1 MTDHA
6 RALPAPAARGG
17 PPAVPRDADTPLPR
31 VRAAVA
37 AARSSLEERF
47 RRGEPVDTLLAAR
60 SRFTDDV
67 LDLAWRRFGL
77 DAHPGRA
84 LVAAGGYGRGELHP
98 HSDVDLLILT
108 RKAMRGGEKEKVK
121 GFLAFLWDVGLA
133 VGNSVRS
140 VRECVDEARRDVTVA
155 TNFMDSRLVR
165 GSAPLLATMHERTG
179 PGRVW
184 SSRRFFEAKLREQ
197 HLRHRRFDDTGY
209 NLEPNVKEGPGGLR
223 DVQTVAWVARRHFGA
238 ETLGELV
245 DHGFLTAGELDAL
258 ESGRRFLWRVRFA
271 LHVLTR
277 RAEDRLLFDH
287 QRDLAGM
294 LGFEDG
300 GGRLGVERLMK
311 RYYREVMELSRL
323 NEMLLEHFEEAIL
336 HARRRERVKPLNR
349 RFQAVNGYVEVTRED
364 VFRRCPF
371 ALLEVFLLLQQHPE
385 LEGVRA
391 STIRLIRANRH
402 RIDDGFRA
410 DVRARSLFLEI
421 LRQPRGLDHE
431 LRRMHRYGILGAYLP
446 VFGQVA
452 GQMQYDLFHAYTV
465 DEHSLFVVRNL
476 GMLADPARHDE
487 HPHCADIFARLPK
500 PELIYVAGLFHDVA
514 KGRGGDH
521 SEIGA
526 ELVREF
532 CTRHGF
538 GEYDTNLVAWLV
550 RYHLLMSITAQR
562 RDISDPAVVSEFAA
576 TVGDHVHLDYLYLL
590 TVADI
595 RGTNPGLWNDWKD
608 ALLHDLY
615 RSTVRALLRGLDNPI
630 ERAELVRET
639 RDEAGRLV
647 AKAGIDAERAAE
659 LWDNFGDD
667 YFLRHSA
674 DEIRWHT
681 TNILDPGD
689 RRRGRLAIPG
699 GRRLLAQPPGAAR
712 NGLVPSGRRPPAQ
725 PPGDCGR
732 PGQHRGR
739 AGNGLVPYGWRR
751 RPSRAGAGRARG
763 HRDLRLRPGPEVP
776 VRGQRLD
783 PGAAGA
789 DGARRADHHRGPR
802 HDPRFIRRRGRH
814 GVFRNGVSGRRSVRA
829 RRSVHAR
836 RSLRARAAAGGRRPA
851 RGDPHR
857 PAERAAQAGRRAEAR
872 ATPPEA
878 PAQALHDPGGGQLH
892 ARRLEPA
899 HHHGGHRGGSARA
912 PRAHRLGAGRC
923 AGAHPEREDRDLRG
937 ARRGRLLRHRRPQ
950 PAAVRRPPR
959 RGAPRRTRGDRVL
972 RAAPPGARP
981 PLRSASP
988 PGVSGHPFAAHA
1000 RRTCVVCGAD
1010 LPLAP
1015 GVSTAGDRR
1024 EERDLVTGPDRCAEM
1039 RVFEVHGH
1047 QDVVGD
1053 RPPPGRQAPRTR
1065 GGLRA
1070 GGVDLD
1076 LPAACRFAQAREEP
1090 HLDRH
1095 RRPAVEWSGL
1105 VLSPGK
1111 REPAPLPGTFFPA
1124 HSPFRIR

>member
-133 VGNSVRS
+133 VGNSVRT

-364 VFRRCPF
+364 VFRRYPF

-391 STIRLIRANRH
+391 STIRLIRANRR

-538 GEYDTNLVAWLV
+538 GEYDTRLVAWLV

-562 RDISDPAVVSEFAA
+562 RDISDPAVVSEFAG

-689 RRRGRLAIPG
+689 RWRGRLAIPPSGIAGAPANTADGRGTGSFQADGDRWRGRLAIPPRGTAGAPANTADGRGTGSFHTG
-699 GRRLLAQPPGAAR
+699 GGDVPLVLVRDGRGGTEIFVYAPDRKFLFAASASILGRLGLTVLDARIITGDHGMTLDSYVVEDATASSATACTHITASAHAAASVHAAPPAGAAR
-712 NGLVPSGRRPPAQ
+712 REEIRTALQSGLRKPADVPRRVRRLPKRQLRHFTTPVEVNFTHDASNRRTIMEVIAA
-725 PPGDCGR
+725 DR
-732 PGQHRGR
+732 PGLLARIGWALADARVRIQNAKIATFGERAEDVFYVTDARNRPLSDARLEEAHRG
-739 AGNGLVPYGWRR
+739 
-751 RPSRAGAGRARG
+751 
-763 HRDLRLRPGPEVP
+763 
-776 VRGQRLD
+776 
-783 PGAAGA
+783 
-789 DGARRADHHRGPR
+789 
-802 HDPRFIRRRGRH
+802 
-814 GVFRNGVSGRRSVRA
+814 VRA
-829 RRSVHAR
+829 AIES
-836 RSLRARAAAGGRRPA
+836 
-851 RGDPHR
+851 
-857 PAERAAQAGRRAEAR
+857 
-872 ATPPEA
+872 
-878 PAQALHDPGGGQLH
+878 
-892 ARRLEPA
+892 
-899 HHHGGHRGGSARA
+899 
-912 PRAHRLGAGRC
+912 
-923 AGAHPEREDRDLRG
+923 
-937 ARRGRLLRHRRPQ
+937 
-950 PAAVRRPPR
+950 
-959 RGAPRRTRGDRVL
+959 
-972 RAAPPGARP
+972 
-981 PLRSASP
+981 
-988 PGVSGHPFAAHA
+988 
-1000 RRTCVVCGAD
+1000 
-1010 LPLAP
+1010 
-1015 GVSTAGDRR
+1015 
-1024 EERDLVTGPDRCAEM
+1024 
-1039 RVFEVHGH
+1039 
-1047 QDVVGD
+1047 
-1053 RPPPGRQAPRTR
+1053 
-1065 GGLRA
+1065 
-1070 GGVDLD
+1070 
-1076 LPAACRFAQAREEP
+1076 
-1090 HLDRH
+1090 
-1095 RRPAVEWSGL
+1095 
-1105 VLSPGK
+1105 
-1111 REPAPLPGTFFPA
+1111 
-1124 HSPFRIR
+1124 